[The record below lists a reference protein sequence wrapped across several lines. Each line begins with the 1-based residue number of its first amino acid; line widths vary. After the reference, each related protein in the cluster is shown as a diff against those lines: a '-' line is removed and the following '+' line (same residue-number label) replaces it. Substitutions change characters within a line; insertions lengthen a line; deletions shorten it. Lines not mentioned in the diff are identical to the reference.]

1 MRLCALEQDLSTF
14 ADGRVEV
21 DNVTADTPS
30 SQYLETVEHLPGPVP
45 GRGRRTVGLRSRNT
59 CVGSCSLDLVR

>member
-1 MRLCALEQDLSTF
+1 MLVWSARKGKKVRLCALEQDLSTF

-45 GRGRRTVGLRSRNT
+45 GRA
-59 CVGSCSLDLVR
+59 